1 MRAEGRGES
10 EKSAIHGARALDER
24 KVTIR
29 ASTVGRD
36 ETVIGESIRNQQ

>member
-1 MRAEGRGES
+1 MRAEGWEES
-10 EKSAIHGARALDER
+10 GKSAIHGARLLEER

-36 ETVIGESIRNQQ
+36 ETVIGESIRNHQ